1 MIRRFCNRTGRCRAS
16 GAETPTLRLFGPARE
31 AAGTG
36 SDHFQAT
43 TVRELMGLA
52 FERYPEQ
59 FSKVVSTSRIWV
71 NGNDA
76 GPDHP
81 LSEDDEVAVIPPISG
96 GS

>member
-1 MIRRFCNRTGRCRAS
+1 
-16 GAETPTLRLFGPARE
+16 
-31 AAGTG
+31 
-36 SDHFQAT
+36 
-43 TVRELMGLA
+43 MGLA